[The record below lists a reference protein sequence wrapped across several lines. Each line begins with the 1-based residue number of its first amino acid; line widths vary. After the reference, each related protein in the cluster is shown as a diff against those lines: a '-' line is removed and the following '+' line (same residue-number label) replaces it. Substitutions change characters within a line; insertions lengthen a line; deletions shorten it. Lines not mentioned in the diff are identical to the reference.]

1 MRPPRNERYRKKEN
15 VRRVTGIDRGK
26 GNFYRKSKYEAKSK
40 NHNFT
45 KWPSEKAADLFTNTS
60 VF

>member
-1 MRPPRNERYRKKEN
+1 M
-15 VRRVTGIDRGK
+15 GIDKGK

-45 KWPSEKAADLFTNTS
+45 KWPSEKAADLFTGICPLMNSCRIFRELQTKKIS
-60 VF
+60 I